1 MKTSRFVLVSLA
13 LVSLAVVLVTCHQSI
28 LIAPPG
34 SSLTLIAN
42 PTFIPA
48 NTGVSVISALIYDG
62 TGFPVADGTVVQFF
76 TNLGRIE
83 EQGRTNDGVARVN
96 LYADSR
102 SGTAL
107 VQAFSGS
114 GSATTPST
122 PPTTNPSPGTG
133 TATRKGITASLDAS
147 GSVEVRIGSATPRS
161 VFVAANPQRITQPR
175 FSTITATV
183 FDENGNPVSNVPVFF
198 TVDPPTDPNGP
209 GLEEAMDSGGAPRF
223 TDNSGRASDVLR
235 TSYDP
240 AARPKTVSVT
250 ATVPLGTA
258 LEKKVSVIIN

>member
-1 MKTSRFVLVSLA
+1 MKTSRFVIVSLA

-62 TGFPVADGTVVQFF
+62 TGSPVADGTVVQFF
-76 TNLGRIE
+76 TNLGRID

-102 SGTAL
+102 SGNAH

-114 GSATTPST
+114 GSGTTPS
-122 PPTTNPSPGTG
+122 PSPSTGTG
-133 TATRKGITASLDAS
+133 TARNKGITASLDAS
-147 GSVEVRIGSATPRS
+147 SFVDVTIGSANPTS

-175 FSTITATV
+175 YSTITATV
-183 FDENGNPVSNVPVFF
+183 FDKDGNPVSNVPVFF
-198 TVDPPTDPNGP
+198 TVDVPTDPAGP
-209 GLEEAMDSGGAPRF
+209 GLEETMDSAGAPRF

-250 ATVPLGTA
+250 ATVPLGTT
-258 LEKKVSVIIN
+258 LEKAVSVIIN